1 MLGSAPHSS
10 TSLRKVGISLAVGGL
25 SFAGL
30 MFIRSNDPSL
40 QGAALVIGSA
50 GLLVGLAMYVIAR
63 QADSASKPQA

>member
-1 MLGSAPHSS
+1 MLGRAPQSS

-63 QADSASKPQA
+63 QSDSASKPQA